1 MESNVVEE
9 LVSVKDEDIKRG
21 HIYWSAIPFTEA
33 RPLGIFKTISGVH
46 GKRVEEDAQTFKG
59 RINNETGRRES
70 EEIDVIIRHKRR
82 MVTVVQ
88 SEESLGNFIY
98 VLPITTYNGDNDK
111 IEQIK
116 NNPDVPQY
124 HYIGQLT
131 GKEAVVNISD
141 MKRVHKSLLMDNVN
155 VDKISDEDME
165 IIGKK
170 LATLMDIEKLE
181 KCEECIN
188 NRKNYL
194 DKKEIES
201 LEIDNVVNK

>member
-1 MESNVVEE
+1 MENNVVEE

-21 HIYWSAIPFTEA
+21 HIYWSAIPFTEE
-33 RPLGIFKTISGVH
+33 RPLGIFKKISGVH
-46 GKRVEEDAQTFKG
+46 GKRVEESAETFKG
-59 RINNETGRRES
+59 RFNAETGRIES

-88 SEESLGNFIY
+88 SEEALGKFIY
-98 VLPITTYNGDNDK
+98 VLPITTYNGDSAK
-111 IEQIK
+111 IERIK
-116 NNPDVPQY
+116 SNPDVPQY

-141 MKRVHKSLLMDNVN
+141 MKRVHKSLLMDKVKVN
-155 VDKISDEDME
+155 KISDEDME

-181 KCEECIN
+181 KCDECIN
-188 NRKNYL
+188 NYKNYVEEQENKGL
-194 DKKEIES
+194 NLES
-201 LEIDNVVNK
+201 VVNK